1 MTAPIRERHA
11 RRASADD
18 VALIGHLM
26 RRAAFGARA
35 EHLEQLARRGYEKV
49 VDDLV
54 HPERFPELEE
64 DVLERFHTEHSDDE
78 STGWTATRWAFQMI
92 NSRRPLEYKMALF
105 WHGLF
110 ATAVS
115 KVTNNPMMRDQ
126 YHMLVDAGLGNFRAI
141 LQKLARNPAMIYWLD
156 QQQNHASAVNE
167 NWGRELLELFSM
179 GRGNYTE
186 DDVKAA
192 ARAFTG
198 WTIDQTFPRYPTG
211 YYDVKFVYRAE
222 DHDNSVKTF
231 LGRTGQFNGDDI
243 IDIILAQPATAH
255 YLALHL
261 YKFFVSDDAARED
274 IEVLAQTLTES
285 KFDIRATLRSL
296 FVSDSFKEARFKR
309 VKSPAEHVIGTVRMA
324 GRFNNAWEHGI
335 DRLEDSMERMGQHL
349 LNPPTVEGWH
359 PGREWIDS
367 AYLIERVNFA
377 ADMLGDSAAPGVRSI
392 AKRIAS
398 GHVRIHAASLV
409 DAVLYEMGALSL
421 SASAIQAIIE
431 NLELVGE
438 TSCQPEDEFT
448 GTVARVCRTIAT
460 SREFQL
466 E

>member
-1 MTAPIRERHA
+1 
-11 RRASADD
+11 
-18 VALIGHLM
+18 M

-35 EHLEQLARRGYEKV
+35 EQLEELARKGYENV

-54 HPERFPELEE
+54 NPGRFPELEE

-78 STGWTATRWAFQMI
+78 STAWTATRWAFQMI
-92 NSRRPLEYKMALF
+92 NSLRPLEYKMALF

-126 YHMLVDAGLGNFRAI
+126 YRMFVDAGLGDFRTI
-141 LQKLARNPAMIYWLD
+141 LRKLARDPAMIYWLD
-156 QQQNHASAVNE
+156 QEQNHAAAVNE

-179 GRGNYTE
+179 GRGNYAE

-198 WTIDQTFPRYPTG
+198 WTIDQTFPRYPSG
-211 YYDVKFVYRAE
+211 YYDVKFVYRPE
-222 DHDNSVKTF
+222 DHDDSAKTF
-231 LGRTGQFNGDDI
+231 LGRTGRFNGDDI
-243 IDIILAQPATAH
+243 IDIIIEQPATSH

-261 YKFFVSDDAARED
+261 CRFFVSDDPARED
-274 IEVLAQTLTES
+274 VEILAQTLVES
-285 KFDIRATLRSL
+285 KFDIRASLRSL
-296 FVSDSFKEARFKR
+296 FLSDSFKEARFKR
-309 VKSPAEHVIGTVRMA
+309 VKSPAEHVISTVRLA
-324 GRFNNAWEHGI
+324 GRFANAWEHGI
-335 DRLEDSMERMGQHL
+335 DRLEEAMERMGQNL

-377 ADMLGDSAAPGVRSI
+377 AEVLGDPAAPGIRSM
-392 AKRIAS
+392 ARRIGA
-398 GHVRIHAASLV
+398 GRATLHARDLI
-409 DAVLYEMGALSL
+409 DDVLYEVGALTL
-421 SASAIQAIIE
+421 SDSAVKVIIE

-438 TSCQPEDEFT
+438 IRCQPEDEFV
-448 GTVARVCRTIAT
+448 GTVARVCRTISTA
-460 SREFQL
+460 REFQL